1 MLGFVNRLRKRG
13 GKRHDQ
19 TTNRPSDQGDRDGLA
34 EQHRRL
40 GVAQWRDRVCAD
52 GGGGSLAELA
62 GGGGVI
68 NEEQEM
74 KTIEE
79 RKVIYEA
86 LADGKQIECFSISGE
101 WKPTTG
107 AVIDWGKYDYR
118 VKPEPTKQSV
128 AYAFIH
134 KLDGYVFWT
143 VSPERHIDRMFYQR
157 CPEFDIIASNKGQE

>member
-1 MLGFVNRLRKRG
+1 M
-13 GKRHDQ
+13 
-19 TTNRPSDQGDRDGLA
+19 
-34 EQHRRL
+34 
-40 GVAQWRDRVCAD
+40 
-52 GGGGSLAELA
+52 AELV